1 MVQREK
7 GSVSGSASLIRDS
20 EILAALRASL
30 ARFVR
35 ERLVPNEAIVAET
48 DAIPAA
54 IVDEMKALGLFGLSI
69 PEEYGGLGLTM
80 EEEVEVA
87 FEIGKTSPAFRSLIG
102 TNNGI
107 GSQGIILDGTTE
119 QKNLWL
125 PRLASGELVASF
137 ALTEPGSG
145 SDAASLVTTA
155 TRTGDHYL
163 LNGTKRFITNAP
175 EAGIFTVMARTD
187 SSVSGARGI
196 SAFIVERGTAGLSL
210 GKIDKKM
217 GQRGAHTCDVV
228 FENCRVPAANLI
240 GGKEGVG
247 FRTAMKVL
255 DKGRLHIA
263 AVCVAAA
270 ERMLADALAYAMDR
284 KQFGQAIAEFQLVQ
298 AMLADSKTEI
308 YAARSMVVDAARR
321 RDEGRDV
328 GTEAACAKLFAS
340 EMCGRVADRAVQIH
354 GGAGY
359 VSDYA
364 IERFYRDVRLF
375 RIYEGTSQIQQLVIA
390 RNMIRDAQK

>member
-1 MVQREK
+1 MVQRAK
-7 GSVSGSASLIRDS
+7 GKISMIRDP
-20 EILAALRASL
+20 EILAALTGSV

-35 ERLVPNEAIVAET
+35 ERLIPNEAEVAET
-48 DAIPAA
+48 DAIPPA
-54 IVDEMKALGLFGLSI
+54 IVNEMKTLGLFGLSI

-87 FEIGKTSPAFRSLIG
+87 FEIGRTSPAFRSLFG

-119 QKNLWL
+119 QKTRWL

-145 SDAASLVTTA
+145 SDAASLVTSA
-155 TRTGDHYL
+155 TRVGDHYL
-163 LNGTKRFITNAP
+163 LNGTKRYITNAP
-175 EAGIFTVMARTD
+175 EAGIFTVMARTGPLEMG
-187 SSVSGARGI
+187 SRGI
-196 SAFIVERGTAGLSL
+196 SAFIVERGTPGLSL
-210 GKIDKKM
+210 GRIDRKM

-228 FENCRVPAANLI
+228 FEDCPVPVANLI

-270 ERMLADALAYAMDR
+270 ERMLDDALAYAMDR
-284 KQFGQAIAEFQLVQ
+284 RQFGQPIAEFQLVQ

-321 RDEGRDV
+321 RDDGRDV

-390 RNMIRDAQK
+390 RNMIRDARK

>member
-1 MVQREK
+1 M
-7 GSVSGSASLIRDS
+7 IRDADTLS
-20 EILAALRASL
+20 ALTDTV

-35 ERLVPNEAIVAET
+35 ERLIPNEALVADT
-48 DAIPAA
+48 DTIPADLVA
-54 IVDEMKALGLFGLSI
+54 EMKALGLFGLSI

-80 EEEVEVA
+80 EEEVGVA
-87 FEIGKTSPAFRSLIG
+87 LELGRTSPAFRSLLG

-107 GSQGIILDGTTE
+107 GSQGIVIDGTPE
-119 QKNLWL
+119 QKARWL
-125 PRLASGELVASF
+125 PHLASGEVVASF

-145 SDAASLVTTA
+145 SDAASLSTTA
-155 TRTGDHYL
+155 RRDGASYVM
-163 LNGTKRFITNAP
+163 NGTKRYITNAP

-187 SSVSGARGI
+187 PTMKGAHGV
-196 SAFIVERGTAGLSL
+196 SAFIVERATKGLSL
-210 GKIDKKM
+210 GKIDRKM
-217 GQRGAHTCDVV
+217 GQRGAHTCDVI
-228 FENCRVPAANLI
+228 FDDCRVPAENLI
-240 GGKEGVG
+240 GGREGVG
-247 FRTAMKVL
+247 FKTAMKVL

-270 ERMLADALAYAMDR
+270 ERMLADALAYALDR
-284 KQFGQAIAEFQLVQ
+284 KQFGQPIAEFQLVQ

-308 YAARSMVVDAARR
+308 YAARSMVIDAARR
-321 RDEGRDV
+321 RDDGLDV

-390 RNMIRDAQK
+390 RNMIRDARKP